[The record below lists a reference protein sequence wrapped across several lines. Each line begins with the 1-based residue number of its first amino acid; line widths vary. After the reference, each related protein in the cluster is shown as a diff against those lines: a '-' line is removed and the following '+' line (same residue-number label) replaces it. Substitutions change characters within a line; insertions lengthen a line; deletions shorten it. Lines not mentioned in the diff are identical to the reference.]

1 MRPRLIFASQN
12 MRTVAAEMKPS
23 VLKIVIV
30 DDSPLIV
37 GRLKQALEPMTDIE
51 ISGVAGDIGSAFG
64 LIEEKAPHVV
74 ILDIYLEDDAPKA
87 SGLNLLA
94 VITEGFPAIK
104 VIMLTNLSGPQYRN
118 KCLKMGAA
126 YFLDKTDE
134 FEKVPE
140 ILTGIIYSLNL
151 NEHK

>member
-12 MRTVAAEMKPS
+12 MRTVASEMKPS

-64 LIEEKAPHVV
+64 LIEAKAPHVV

>member
-1 MRPRLIFASQN
+1 
-12 MRTVAAEMKPS
+12 MKPS